1 MKIFDFLNFTI
12 IDLVDIV
19 LVAFLLYYVYKL
31 VKGTVAVNIFIG
43 FGIIYLIWRITE
55 VLQMHMMSS
64 IFGSFMSVG
73 FFALIVLFQ
82 QEIRKFLLTI
92 GSTNLA
98 NRKNI
103 KKYFRFFK
111 DDGFDIQTNIKA
123 LVTACEK
130 LGNSRTG
137 ALLVIERNTP
147 LDFVKNTGDN
157 MYIKITVPII
167 ESIFYKNSP
176 LHDGAVI
183 INGNYIVATRVV
195 LPVSNERSI
204 PLRFGLRHR
213 AAIGITDKTDAVV
226 LVVSEETGQIS
237 YIKDGQF
244 TLFDNTDELIT
255 LIEEDL
261 G

>member
-12 IDLVDIV
+12 IDIIDIV
-19 LVAFLLYYVYKL
+19 LLAFLLYYVYKL

-43 FGIIYLIWRITE
+43 FGIIYLIWRVTE
-55 VLQMHMMSS
+55 VLQMHMISS

-98 NRKNI
+98 NRKNL

-111 DDGFDIQTNIKA
+111 NDGFDIQTNVDA
-123 LVTACEK
+123 LVAACEK
-130 LGNSRTG
+130 LGSTKTG
-137 ALLVIERNTP
+137 ALLVIQRNTP
-147 LDFVKNTGDN
+147 LDFVKNTGDS
-157 MYIKITVPII
+157 MSIKITIPII

-176 LHDGAVI
+176 LHDGAVVI
-183 INGNYIVATRVV
+183 EGNYIVATRVV

-213 AAIGITDKTDAVV
+213 AAIGITDKTDALV

-237 YIKDGQF
+237 YIKDGRF
-244 TLFDNTDELIT
+244 SLFSDTAELIAH
-255 LIEEDL
+255 IKEDL
-261 G
+261 S